1 MGSSLDTVY
10 AEWDRLSTVRVH
22 TPGIE
27 VWAGTLDYETN
38 LFEQMIPPERARA
51 EHEKIISCLKDTCV
65 EVHQLADDLETA
77 GVLDDLIRESIS
89 EIDANSSADVEIIIE
104 TFNSREKLHLALA
117 QVSMRQPKE
126 EISSTSL
133 TIDQPLS
140 NMYFQRDTTILGDKG
155 PILCNMFE
163 PVRQREVP
171 IVRDAWEGIGA
182 DIIYEMDMHV
192 EGGEFL
198 PAGEFALLGVSANL
212 DGKEHVIRTSYAA
225 GQELMDSGA
234 IEYDEFVLVRAPL
247 QADREFRKEH
257 DTGSRIMHL
266 LGWVNI
272 VAEDLIVL
280 DADLARAANVD
291 VYERHGDEYA
301 KEHSSNLYD
310 YLAEEKGFEIVDV
323 SWSERWPTNFLTI
336 ESETI
341 LPLYEPDANGEYRS
355 ENNPTIEKLKEL
367 GVEILPDGAGIPR
380 DALTNGGGGI
390 HCMTTPLSRE

>member
-1 MGSSLDTVY
+1 MGEHTVY
-10 AEWDRLSTVRVH
+10 AEWDRLSAVRVH

-51 EHEKIISCLKDTCV
+51 EHEKIKSCLKDTGV

-77 GVLDDLIRESIS
+77 GVLDDLIHESIS
-89 EIDANSSADVEIIIE
+89 EMDSNSSADVGTISE
-104 TFNSREKLHLALA
+104 TFNSREKLHLALT
-117 QVSMRQPKE
+117 QVSMQQPRE
-126 EISSTSL
+126 EESIKL
-133 TIDQPLS
+133 LIIDQPLS

-182 DIIYEMDMHV
+182 DIIYEMDAHV

-198 PAGEFALLGVSANL
+198 PAGEFALLGVSADLN
-212 DGKEHVIRTSYAA
+212 GKEHVIRTSYAA
-225 GQELMDSGA
+225 GQELMNSGA
-234 IEYDEFVLVRAPL
+234 VGYEEFVLVRAPL

-272 VAEDLIVL
+272 VSEDLIVL

-291 VYERHGDEYA
+291 VYERRGNDYT
-301 KEHSSNLYD
+301 KDHSSNLYD
-310 YLAEEKGFEIVDV
+310 YLTEEKGFDIVDV

-341 LPLYEPDANGEYRS
+341 LPLYEPDADGEYRS

-380 DALTNGGGGI
+380 DSLTNGGGGI